1 MFLRPLVYRTETLVT
16 MHLISQASNKSYMNS
31 VVLQLTHTM
40 IPMSLEDS
48 GISPETMPVLAA
60 R

>member
-1 MFLRPLVYRTETLVT
+1 MFLRPLIYRIETLVT
-16 MHLISQASNKSYMNS
+16 MYLISQAANKNYMNS

-48 GISPETMPVLAA
+48 GISPKTMSVLAA